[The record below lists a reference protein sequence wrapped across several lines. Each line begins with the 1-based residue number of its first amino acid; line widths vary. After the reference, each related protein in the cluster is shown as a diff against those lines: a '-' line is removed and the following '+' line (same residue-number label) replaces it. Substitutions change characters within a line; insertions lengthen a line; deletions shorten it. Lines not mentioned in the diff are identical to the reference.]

1 MGATGIVD
9 QIANIVQYIVTTFGG
24 WAGLATLI
32 GVFLY
37 IRQERRSRDAKS
49 RVVEGNA
56 KEKEVSATDQ
66 IEQIS
71 LRLTKEFED
80 RYLVLQKT
88 ADKNSRLVVKLT
100 IKIDRIIQIIKQ
112 NIEYRLGLPI
122 KDNVRVRMVDA
133 DKAMLDRINA
143 IVQENGD
150 Q

>member
-49 RVVEGNA
+49 REVEGKA

-71 LRLTKEFED
+71 MRLTKEFED
-80 RYLVLQKT
+80 RYNILQKT
-88 ADKNSRLVVKLT
+88 ADKNSRLIVKLT
-100 IKIDRIIQIIKQ
+100 IKIDRIVQVIRQ
-112 NIEYRLGLPI
+112 NIEYRSALPI
-122 KDNVRVRMVDA
+122 KDVVKTKIADA

-150 Q
+150 